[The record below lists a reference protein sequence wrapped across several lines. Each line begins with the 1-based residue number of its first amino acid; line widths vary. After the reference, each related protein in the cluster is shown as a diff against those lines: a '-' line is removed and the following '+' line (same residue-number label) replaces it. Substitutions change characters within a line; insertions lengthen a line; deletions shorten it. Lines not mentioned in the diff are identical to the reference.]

1 MEYLICIKINMF
13 LSIVALKISCLQ
25 LTYGVQQNRRM
36 KYLTLSSKLMSLRK
50 HRATSQLYNFFL
62 MFFLMRKLVQSS
74 NFCYFLFKGKTKI
87 HSFEHYGFQCCPFKF
102 PEINLTMRNLE
113 ESIKS

>member
-1 MEYLICIKINMF
+1 MF

-25 LTYGVQQNRRM
+25 LISGVQQNRCM
-36 KYLTLSSKLMSLRK
+36 KYLTLSFKLMSLRK
-50 HRATSQLYNFFL
+50 HRATSQLYNFFDV
-62 MFFLMRKLVQSS
+62 FLMRKLVQSS

-87 HSFEHYGFQCCPFKF
+87 HSFGHYGFQCCPFKF

-113 ESIKS
+113 QSIKS